1 MSEALADTELTADE
15 RAYMES
21 GGNPAS
27 TSDEPK
33 SPKPEDKPA
42 EEKPAPESEGDD
54 EDEGAEPE
62 ASEGDSHRKRK
73 VKWESYDRVKREAA
87 EARRQADEYRQNLAV
102 LQARAEERFAAMQRE
117 LQARQTPQQQ
127 PQNQPQAETLPPPP
141 NRMED
146 PMGYME
152 WQDRRMEML
161 EKNLT
166 GIQQGFQQTT
176 EQQRHAEQVQSLARV
191 YRTDNAE
198 AARQNADYPHAYN
211 YLLQMRQ
218 QELRTLSGGRASE
231 ADITR
236 QIEAEELQLAAQ
248 ATQMGKRPAELIWQM
263 AWTRGFKPPSAQQ
276 VQAAPQAAMPDTSA
290 EQARIEAAARGQERN
305 RSMSNVG
312 RPSTGNTLPSIDKIM
327 SMSDA
332 EFTKWQADNPGALER
347 MQGIS

>member
-1 MSEALADTELTADE
+1 VSEALADTELTADE

-27 TSDEPK
+27 SSDELK
-33 SPKPEDKPA
+33 NPKPEDKPA
-42 EEKPAPESEGDD
+42 EEKAAPDGEGDD
-54 EDEGAEPE
+54 EDEGTEPE
-62 ASEGDSHRKRK
+62 ASDDSTSRKRR
-73 VKWESYDRVKREAA
+73 VKFETYDRVKKEAA
-87 EARRQADEYRQNLAV
+87 EARRQADEYRQHLAV
-102 LQARAEERFAAMQRE
+102 LQARAEERINALQRQFQ
-117 LQARQTPQQQ
+117 QAQPQQP
-127 PQNQPQAETLPPPP
+127 PQNQPQPEALPPPP

-152 WQDRRMEML
+152 WQDRRMELL

-176 EQQRHAEQVQSLARV
+176 EQQQQVERVQHLARV

-198 AARQNADYPHAYN
+198 AARQNADYPAAYN

-218 QELRTLSGGRASE
+218 QEIHTLSGGRATK
-231 ADITR
+231 AQIDA
-236 QIEAEELQLAAQ
+236 QIEAEELQLAHQ

-263 AWTRGFKPPSAQQ
+263 AWTRGFKPAQQ
-276 VQAAPQAAMPDTSA
+276 AQAAPQAAMPDTSA

-347 MQGIS
+347 MQGIN